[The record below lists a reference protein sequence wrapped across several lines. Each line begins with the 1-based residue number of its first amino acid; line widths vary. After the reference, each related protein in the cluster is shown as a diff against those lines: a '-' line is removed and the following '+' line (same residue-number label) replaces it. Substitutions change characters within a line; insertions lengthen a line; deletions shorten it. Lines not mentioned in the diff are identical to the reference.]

1 MARQQTET
9 ITIRVTPKEK
19 ERFIK
24 LMQRV
29 SAPSPRSFILDMC
42 FNGRVI
48 DNKELKKANRELR
61 YQGNNLNQLTRLVH
75 QGEIRVLNLNELIKS
90 YKEVLRAIA
99 NGGGKWQ

>member
-29 SAPSPRSFILDMC
+29 SAPSQRSFILDMC
-42 FNGRVI
+42 FNGKVI
-48 DNKELKKANRELR
+48 DTEELKKANRELR

-75 QGEIRVLNLNELIKS
+75 QGELRVLNLNELIKS

>member
-24 LMQRV
+24 LMKKV
-29 SAPSPRSFILDMC
+29 SAPSQRSFILDMC
-42 FNGRVI
+42 FNGKVI
-48 DNKELKKANRELR
+48 DNEELRKANRELK

-75 QGEIRVLNLNELIKS
+75 QGELRVINLNELIKC
-90 YKEVLRAIA
+90 YKNVLMAMA
-99 NGGGKWQ
+99 GDGGKWQ